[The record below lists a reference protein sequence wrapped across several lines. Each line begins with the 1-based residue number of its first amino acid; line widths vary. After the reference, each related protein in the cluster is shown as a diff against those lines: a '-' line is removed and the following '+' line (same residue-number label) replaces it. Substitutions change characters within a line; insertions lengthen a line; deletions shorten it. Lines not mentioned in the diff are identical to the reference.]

1 MLITKKSA
9 FAKKSRPRGRHLGTH
24 WARDCSVITGSAR
37 EWRAIFVGS
46 KRAHGHLATR
56 TSTRVARARR
66 VYRGVVP
73 PRHVRSHAHPRPRR
87 GARHRRPP
95 RARRGAGRDRRNFGS
110 FAAWIRYGWRFAR
123 LPRETRGR
131 AHAARRARVPRRL
144 PRVRRRAVARAR
156 ASSPASRRFP
166 RAVFA
171 RLRRARETATAPSN
185 AFGVS
190 AGRASG
196 DPSAFE

>member
-1 MLITKKSA
+1 MEKARSQKNPDHVYGASA
-9 FAKKSRPRGRHLGTH
+9 QH
-24 WARDCSVITGSAR
+24 WARACSVITGSAR
-37 EWRAIFVGS
+37 EWRAISVVS

-110 FAAWIRYGWRFAR
+110 LAAWIRYRWRFAR
-123 LPRETRGR
+123 LPRDARGR

-144 PRVRRRAVARAR
+144 FRVRRRAAARAR

-166 RAVFA
+166 RAVFFA
-171 RLRRARETATAPSN
+171 CLRRARETATAPSN

-190 AGRASG
+190 AGGASG